1 MTRNSKSSRSLVR
14 PSLARRIALLR
25 LTTMR
30 AATRLKALVMPI
42 GAVNY
47 KSSCD
52 WTAYFEP

>member
-1 MTRNSKSSRSLVR
+1 
-14 PSLARRIALLR
+14 
-25 LTTMR
+25 MR